1 MATYLPNLL
10 GMGPQIPVQ
19 MPFLSQQPY
28 YGLNPVQSPF
38 AYAPQASNPFTPISA
53 GYTTRA
59 DRMEEVRRLR
69 EVEEAARKAAAPPAA
84 LLGMPDE
91 GGDSAAPSGNTP
103 DYGSLEI
110 DAFNKPAQIGNAL
123 SIAGVPFAGTA
134 GERIGMSRAN
144 KRLDELIDPALSK
157 GVTTQAGR
165 KVAAPTL
172 AMTPFS
178 FFNPFSSF
186 TNPIGDQF
194 MTALDTRAAELD
206 PLTTNMTMDQLSAA
220 VDAAYDRNPELA
232 EYTDDFMQGAYGV
245 GPGMTSEQIDA
256 SLSAQDRADIAAD
269 LANFA
274 AATADPASAFD
285 LATEATLAQ
294 AAQQAAAAAAAAP
307 AAPVAAPTTFEPTYD
322 ELMATGGMS
331 NYGQTFDS
339 LPDIPDTARF
349 DFSDLDEFGNPTVSY
364 DNLSDAVAGS
374 LESLGNFFSGGSSA
388 PDDVGAPA
396 SEVGNTTAEVGN
408 QHFDPDL
415 PNDGLD
421 EDQTPGSDDQPGT
434 GTADAPDAGP
444 SGFSGQDADDP
455 SSDEN
460 SEGCVIATHALST
473 NAFTKRDRA
482 KAIAYCKKKYHGR
495 WYGELFRQGY
505 QHLGK
510 KAIERGEAA
519 NHYDEF
525 KNFVAVGRGKSSSLK
540 NKLNFYR
547 RTAQFFAVGCYLKLK
562 EKIHANGGK

>member
-28 YGLNPVQSPF
+28 YGLNPVPSPF
-38 AYAPQASNPFTPISA
+38 AYAPQTSNPFTPISA

-59 DRMEEVRRLR
+59 DRMAEVRRLR

-165 KVAAPTL
+165 KVASPTL
-172 AMTPFS
+172 SITPFS

-206 PLTTNMTMDQLSAA
+206 PLTTNLTTEELSAA
-220 VDAAYDRNPELA
+220 VDAAYERNPELH

-245 GPGMTSEQIDA
+245 GPGMTSEEIDA

-269 LANFA
+269 MVNFEAGTGNFVSDPFEDQMVADA
-274 AATADPASAFD
+274 AR
-285 LATEATLAQ
+285 
-294 AAQQAAAAAAAAP
+294 AAAAAVP

-364 DNLSDAVAGS
+364 DNLSDALSGALSGLSRATETPDLSEDPTTAPTTNTPSFADMYNIDS
-374 LESLGNFFSGGSSA
+374 LSEGESTSSESSTSSA
-388 PDDVGAPA
+388 SD
-396 SEVGNTTAEVGN
+396 VGNTTAETEDYTT
-408 QHFDPDL
+408 FDPDL
-415 PNDGLD
+415 PDDG
-421 EDQTPGSDDQPGT
+421 
-434 GTADAPDAGP
+434 
-444 SGFSGQDADDP
+444 ADDTGAG
-455 SSDEN
+455 E
-460 SEGCVIATHALST
+460 CVIATHAVST

-505 QHLGK
+505 QYLGK

-525 KNFVAVGRGKSSSLK
+525 KNFVAVGTGKRSSLK

-562 EKIHANGGK
+562 EKIHANGWK